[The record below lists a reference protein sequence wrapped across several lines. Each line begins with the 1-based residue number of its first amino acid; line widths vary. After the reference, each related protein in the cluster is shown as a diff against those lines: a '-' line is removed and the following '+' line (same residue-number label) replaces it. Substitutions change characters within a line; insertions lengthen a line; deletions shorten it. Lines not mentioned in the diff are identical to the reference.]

1 MITFLRKLFIKDYQN
16 IKDPKVREKHGL
28 LASIFGIV
36 INSILFIFKLIIGFI
51 SGSMSIISDAIN
63 NLTDFLNSFV
73 SLFGFKFASKP
84 ADKEHPF
91 GHERIE
97 YISGLIVCMVILC
110 LASILGVTTILGL
123 INQTSD
129 FEFSIF
135 IIIILIGSIILKIIL
150 FLFNYKMAKVI
161 DSLTLK
167 ANALDSL
174 NDVISTSLVLI
185 FSIVQYYYP
194 NLWYLDGIIS
204 LILVVY
210 IFISGI
216 KMLKETSAPLIGT
229 PIDSKFTVQII
240 NDIKSYN
247 GILGVHDCIAHSY
260 GPNKI
265 FMTIHCEVDGYKN
278 SFENHELIDKIE
290 NVISNKYQIFLT
302 IHMDPIDTKSEK
314 LIEIKQELS
323 KIISNISHELSFHDV
338 RIVKGKESSNVIFDL
353 VYPYDKKIIS
363 KEELTNIIQKELNK
377 IDPTL
382 KVVIH
387 FDEEYI

>member
-1 MITFLRKLFIKDYQN
+1 MKEDILKL
-16 IKDPKVREKHGL
+16 KVQKR
-28 LASIFGIV
+28 IV
-36 INSILFIFKLIIGFI
+36 LI
-51 SGSMSIISDAIN
+51 SGLILIGKFIAYFVTNSVGV
-63 NLTDFLNSFV
+63 LTDAMESIVNVVAGLI
-73 SLFGFKFASKP
+73 SLYCLSWGAKP
-84 ADKEHPF
+84 GDKEHPF

-278 SFENHELIDKIE
+278 SFENHELIDRIE
-290 NVISNKYQIFLT
+290 NEISNKYQIFLT

-363 KEELTNIIQKELNK
+363 KEELTNIIQKELSK